1 MLKRGYQGTFR
12 QMSAKHLH
20 RYVNEFAGRHNIR
33 EANTVDQMVDVVA
46 AITRKR
52 PMFWDL
58 VS

>member
-12 QMSAKHLH
+12 QVSAKHLH

-46 AITRKR
+46 AITSKR

-58 VS
+58 AS